1 MKHEIKNMSDLQGS
15 RVIYTDVPKCETCE
29 NDAKG
34 ANCVKLILAGGK
46 HICVEKDRENTTSN
60 NQ

>member
-15 RVIYTDVPKCETCE
+15 RVIYTDAPKCETCE

-34 ANCVKLILAGGK
+34 ANCVKLILAGGQ
-46 HICVEKDRENTTSN
+46 HICVENIN

>member
-15 RVIYTDVPKCETCE
+15 RVIYTDTPKCETCE

-34 ANCVKLILAGGK
+34 VNCVKLILAGSK
-46 HICVEKDRENTTSN
+46 HICVEKDIENN
-60 NQ
+60 PM

>member
-1 MKHEIKNMSDLQGS
+1 MKHEIRSMKDLLEG
-15 RVIYTDVPKCETCE
+15 RVINTTPPKCETCE